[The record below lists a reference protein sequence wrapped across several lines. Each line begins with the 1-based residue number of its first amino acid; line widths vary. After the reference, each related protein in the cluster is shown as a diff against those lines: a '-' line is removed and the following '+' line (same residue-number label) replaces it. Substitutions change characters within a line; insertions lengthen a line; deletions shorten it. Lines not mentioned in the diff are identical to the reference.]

1 MLKRVAVYAAAGAAL
16 VAACEAPPPT
26 SEVAGRGLYTD
37 YCAACHGSAGR
48 GDGPAAAGLAARP
61 ADLTQL
67 AAANGGS
74 FPVLRV
80 MGRIYGYGQGRPGA
94 DPMPEFGPLLDGE
107 TMLADLGDGVLTP
120 TPVKL
125 VALVNYLGYLQ
136 PD

>member
-1 MLKRVAVYAAAGAAL
+1 MPRRIALSAAGLAL
-16 VAACEAPPPT
+16 LAACEAPPPT
-26 SEVAGRGLYTD
+26 AEIAGRGLYAD
-37 YCAACHGSAGR
+37 YCAACHGASGR

-61 ADLTQL
+61 ADLTRL
-67 AAANGGS
+67 AAANGGA

-80 MGRIYGYGQGRPGA
+80 MGRIYGYGQGRPGS